1 MWPNEF
7 FQKIYSRLHSK
18 VLFIRL
24 SKCHCHKIL
33 ARVWFGVFIDKKQ
46 FWLFWGLVPIGRQNV
61 DTPADGTF
69 EMEEKFKLGDFLI
82 SGLTGGI
89 VSSRTIKCLDK
100 K

>member
-1 MWPNEF
+1 MKKVILIALMAVFVTSCMTTKTTVGDYNSDPGKEF
-7 FQKIYSRLHSK
+7 AY
-18 VLFIRL
+18 
-24 SKCHCHKIL
+24 
-33 ARVWFGVFIDKKQ
+33 DKGKQ